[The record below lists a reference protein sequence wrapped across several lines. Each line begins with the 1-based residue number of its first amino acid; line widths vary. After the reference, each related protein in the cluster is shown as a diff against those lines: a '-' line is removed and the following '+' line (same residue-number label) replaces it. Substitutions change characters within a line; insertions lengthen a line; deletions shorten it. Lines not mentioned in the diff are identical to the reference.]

1 MSKNTVETAQN
12 EIGKALEEAYHAD
25 GKTYAKKLRQTRKH
39 LPRKLAKDAEYLL
52 QAEQQLKHP
61 KTRKFVDQARVA
73 STKRAMLRQT
83 QGVDLDRDR
92 SKARF
97 GWWSSLVLQLII
109 AMVLIFGA
117 AKYFG
122 AY

>member
-1 MSKNTVETAQN
+1 MSKNSIESAQK

-25 GKTYAKKLRQTRKH
+25 GKTYAQKLRQTRKH

-52 QAEQQLKHP
+52 EAEQKLKHP
-61 KTRKFVDQARVA
+61 KMRRQVDQARVA

-83 QGVDLDRDR
+83 QGVDLERDR

-97 GWWSSLVLQLII
+97 AWGSSLVFQLII
-109 AMVLIFGA
+109 AMALIFGV
-117 AKYFG
+117 AKYMG